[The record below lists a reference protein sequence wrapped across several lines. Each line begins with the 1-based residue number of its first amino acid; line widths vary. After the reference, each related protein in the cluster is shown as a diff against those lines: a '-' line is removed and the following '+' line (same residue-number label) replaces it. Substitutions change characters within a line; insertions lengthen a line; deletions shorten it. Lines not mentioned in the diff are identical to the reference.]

1 MNHAKKNIKKIM
13 MTSIVVL
20 VMCSVLTACE
30 REESTVETV
39 MVSPMVEWEN
49 DPTIGKV
56 QPGYYK
62 RVGITKDGET
72 YEEMLKL
79 RDIENQGYLIV
90 NDDGTAYFE
99 LDGEKTEYTYDKL
112 NFYLSEDTQKDN
124 PISYTFIGGRIV
136 ADEGD
141 MIIQYLKLT
150 DEELEEYIKNS
161 RE

>member
-1 MNHAKKNIKKIM
+1 MNHAKKYIKKIM

-79 RDIENQGYLIV
+79 CDIENQGYLIV

-141 MIIQYLKLT
+141 TIIQYLKLT

>member
-1 MNHAKKNIKKIM
+1 MNHAKKYIKKIM

-136 ADEGD
+136 ANEGD
-141 MIIQYLKLT
+141 TIIQYLKLT
-150 DEELEEYIKNS
+150 DEELEEYLKNS

>member
-39 MVSPMVEWEN
+39 KVSPMVEWEN

>member
-1 MNHAKKNIKKIM
+1 MNHAKKYIKKIM

-141 MIIQYLKLT
+141 TIIQYLKLT
-150 DEELEEYIKNS
+150 DEELEEYLKNS

>member
-1 MNHAKKNIKKIM
+1 MNHAKKFIKKIM

>member
-1 MNHAKKNIKKIM
+1 MNHAKKYIKKIM

>member
-1 MNHAKKNIKKIM
+1 MNHAKKYIKKIM

-62 RVGITKDGET
+62 RAGITKDGET

-136 ADEGD
+136 VDEGD
-141 MIIQYLKLT
+141 TIIQYLKLT
-150 DEELEEYIKNS
+150 DEELEDYLKDSGE
-161 RE
+161 

>member
-1 MNHAKKNIKKIM
+1 MNHAKKYIKKIM

-141 MIIQYLKLT
+141 TIIQYLKLT

>member
-1 MNHAKKNIKKIM
+1 MNHAKKYIKKIM

-141 MIIQYLKLT
+141 TIIQYLKLT
-150 DEELEEYIKNS
+150 DEELEDYLKDSGE
-161 RE
+161 